1 MPLAPWDETQ
11 GAWRGMLDA
20 ADPLAQNAERVRLAR
35 NVLPLDRDRGTAW
48 IGRPGCTALGG
59 RVSSTGPVQWIG
71 QFTRADANG
80 LVVQHSL
87 AVAGG
92 VLYEYSWGANQWLP
106 RPMGGGLV
114 LDAAALIGVVAF
126 ANRLILSDGVHKPI
140 AWDGTAFAEL
150 SAAPIL
156 YGQPTVYYAKLFG
169 IMAQDRRTIA
179 WSDEADPFNGYTSD
193 QQWTLGQSDTNPLT
207 ALVGTNERLYVFR
220 ARSITAIG
228 GAVADDFS
236 AAGTREGVSESV
248 GTESPFA
255 VVTRDSRIVFLDADI
270 RPRVITPG
278 GGADDQVWR
287 DVRETMRV
295 VPRVAADRALGVWNA
310 ALDVVQLHVRE
321 DGASAPSLGLWLHGQ
336 DFTPL
341 CVSSGY
347 EATALGELRTAE
359 GRPMVVHGS
368 ANGWCYVHDAG
379 AGIVWDDTLA
389 EADGGVRAIMH
400 EVTGAAMGADTRQ
413 EKKFDRLD
421 VVLRSDGVLT
431 GVTFELE
438 TPYGSDA
445 LTENVA
451 VAAGNGVFDLSS
463 WDDAA
468 WASEGTEVRVALGFR
483 MHGRWCVPKVRHAA
497 PGEAFGLMAWT
508 LSGFWLQRPPKAR

>member
-1 MPLAPWDETQ
+1 MPLTPWDETQ
-11 GAWRGMLDA
+11 GAWRGMMDA
-20 ADPLAQNAERVRLAR
+20 ADPLAQQADRLRRAQ

-48 IGRPGCTALGG
+48 IGRPGCRALGAQL
-59 RVSSTGPVQWIG
+59 SAAGPVQWIG
-71 QFTRADANG
+71 QFTRADGAG

-92 VLYEYSWGANQWLP
+92 VLHEFDWGTETWQP
-106 RPMGGGLV
+106 RPMAGGLV
-114 LDAAALIGVVAF
+114 LDASALVAAVAF

-140 AWDGTAFAEL
+140 AWDGTAFTQL
-150 SAAPIL
+150 TAAPVF
-156 YGQPTVYYAKLFG
+156 YGPPTVYYAKLFG

-179 WSDEADPFNGYTSD
+179 WSDEADPFAGYTSD
-193 QQWTLGQSDTNPLT
+193 QQWTLGQSDTQPLT
-207 ALVGTNERLYVFR
+207 AVLGTNERLYVFR

-228 GAVADDFS
+228 GAVADDFA

-248 GTESPFA
+248 GTESPWA
-255 VVTRDSRIVFLDADI
+255 VVTRDSRIAFLDADA

-278 GGADDQVWR
+278 GGVDDQMWR

-295 VPRVAADRALGVWNA
+295 VPRVGLHRSLGVWNA

-321 DGASAPSLGLWLHGQ
+321 DGASAPSLGVWLHGQ

-341 CVSSGY
+341 CVSTGY

-359 GRPMVVHGS
+359 GRPVVVHGS

-379 AGIVWDDTLA
+379 AGIVWDDLLA
-389 EADGGVRAIMH
+389 PADGGPRAIAH
-400 EVTGAAMGADTRQ
+400 EVIGAAMGADTRQ

-421 VVLRSDGVLT
+421 AVLRSDGVLT

-438 TPYGSDA
+438 TPYGRDT
-445 LTENVA
+445 LTESAALGSGQA
-451 VAAGNGVFDLSS
+451 VYDFSA

-468 WASEGTEVRVALGFR
+468 WAADTTEVRVVTGWR
-483 MHGRWCVPKVRHAA
+483 RHGRWCVPMVRHAA

-508 LSGFWLQRPPKAR
+508 MSGFWLQQPPKAR